1 NDIAVNTVRVLY
13 AWFLSVDFLFT
24 ASKSNKR
31 LQQEFRDLVALR
43 LENFFEI
50 NTNFEKIN
58 RNIYKYIMVT
68 KKDVD
73 VLTLCDFKGLKRDTT
88 QDDLHKRETV
98 EIVKYFHEK
107 WISPC
112 LSSVA

>member
-1 NDIAVNTVRVLY
+1 
-13 AWFLSVDFLFT
+13 
-24 ASKSNKR
+24 
-31 LQQEFRDLVALR
+31 
-43 LENFFEI
+43 
-50 NTNFEKIN
+50 
-58 RNIYKYIMVT
+58 MVT

-107 WISPC
+107 CRDSPLPVFGSIATNKSIS
-112 LSSVA
+112 LSDSSDE